1 MAVRTRL
8 PVSSAGGTIRPGV
21 ATRLQHGDGA
31 AVKDDLV
38 EGRQAL
44 RLDDLERWEMMVV
57 QLDEARGF
65 LARGTVTHAR
75 LAFILLDNA
84 AEVIMRRN
92 LEREM
97 THNRRLEQIRDAWKE
112 IVAESP
118 DDAEAKGRL
127 HEVQSEVV
135 SKRARKAL
143 ADGFDPK
150 VDFIR
155 DRDGIPETEARVLK
169 KLHRYR
175 NELYHR
181 DHMRPETI
189 LSACLLYFDLT
200 CTLFERLPQAQFSVA
215 TLHMQ
220 APPELR
226 KFCPD
231 ETDGYPAVEQVTAGL
246 RCGLGID
253 DAGLMEALAGH
264 LSARLDD
271 LDAAVSRVQGL
282 LFGDLPEHA
291 PSVPWRQLVIHLAQ
305 WDGEKLPES
314 FDELL
319 AAQVQ
324 YRESDLAVWRQLVT
338 DVRDAVG
345 RLALFAVFA
354 DAEDAFEPFEERMM
368 ALDLRLELEIQRD
381 VDMRRGK

>member
-1 MAVRTRL
+1 M
-8 PVSSAGGTIRPGV
+8 
-21 ATRLQHGDGA
+21 
-31 AVKDDLV
+31 
-38 EGRQAL
+38 
-44 RLDDLERWEMMVV
+44 RLDDLERWEMMAV

-65 LARGTVTHAR
+65 LARGTVTYAR

-97 THNRRLEQIRDAWKE
+97 AHNSRLEQIRDAWKE
-112 IVAESP
+112 LVAESP
-118 DDAEAKGRL
+118 DNAEAKRQL
-127 HEVQSEVV
+127 REAQSEVV
-135 SKRARKAL
+135 SKRTRKAL

-155 DRDGIPETEARVLK
+155 DRDGIHATEARVLK

-200 CTLFERLPQAQFSVA
+200 CTLFERLPQAQFSTV

-226 KFCPD
+226 KFCPAG
-231 ETDGYPAVEQVTAGL
+231 TDAYPEVEQVTAGL
-246 RCGLGID
+246 RSGLGVD

-264 LSARLDD
+264 LTARLDD
-271 LDAAVSRVQGL
+271 LDAAASRVEGL
-282 LFGDLPEHA
+282 LFGDLPQHA
-291 PSVPWRQLVIHLAQ
+291 SSVPWRQLVVHLAQ
-305 WDGEKLPES
+305 WDGEELPGS

-319 AAQVQ
+319 AARVR
-324 YRESDLAVWRQLVT
+324 YGEGDLAVWRQMVAGA
-338 DVRDAVG
+338 RDAVG
-345 RLALFAVFA
+345 RLELFAAFA
-354 DAEDAFEPFEERMM
+354 DTEDAFEPFEERMM
-368 ALDLRLELEIQRD
+368 ALDLRLALEIQRD
-381 VDMRRGK
+381 VDMYLGK